1 MRKQYKLANSD
12 YRKSADLRN
21 YESEIKKA
29 VKIVKPEAEVIVEKD
44 YYEVIPVLS
53 KIESIVVSTIL
64 RTGKLEQFTLY
75 RPCLFI
81 GQEVE
86 ED

>member
-12 YRKSADLRN
+12 YRKSADLRD
-21 YESEIKKA
+21 YESEITKA
-29 VKIVKPEAEVIVEKD
+29 VRIVRPEAEVIVEKD

-64 RTGKLEQFTLY
+64 RTGTLEQFTLY

-81 GQEVE
+81 GQEIE